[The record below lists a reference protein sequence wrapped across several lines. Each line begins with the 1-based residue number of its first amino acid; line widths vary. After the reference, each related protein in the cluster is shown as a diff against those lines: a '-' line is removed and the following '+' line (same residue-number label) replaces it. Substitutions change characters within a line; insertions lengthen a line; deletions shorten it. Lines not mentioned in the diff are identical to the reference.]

1 MYLKFLEL
9 KNFRLFS
16 EFTIQ
21 IPNQMIL
28 ITGANAQGKTTLLEA
43 IYYLA
48 TFSSFHATSDRQL
61 MRFGQEEKLSST
73 ELHGVFYSNK
83 SHHLDVYMVL
93 DRDKNNLPRYRKAI
107 KYDTQNHRINEAVGK
122 FNAVLFLPEMTQI
135 IDGAPSQRRKYID
148 LVIAQANSEYLDQ
161 LTQYNQAIQQ
171 RNALLKAIA
180 ERNAKPGDLDV
191 WDFQIAQFGSFLI
204 KTRDATLQELEIES
218 HNNHFLLSHGMES
231 LTIRYQPSF
240 DPAWTNEPQ
249 QSQLLSTEQTNA
261 LISRDHL
268 TEKEIESRFVDIL
281 SENRAVDI
289 TRGVTTIGPHRDDI
303 RFLSNNTDLGYYGS
317 RGQIRTALIS
327 LKLAESTWLER
338 TTGQKP
344 VLLFD
349 EVLAELD
356 GQRRADLLEHL
367 TNDHQVFLTTTDAN
381 LFAGEYRKQC
391 EIWHINKGII
401 QNS

>member
-48 TFSSFHATSDRQL
+48 TFTSFHATSDRQL
-61 MRFGQEEKLSST
+61 MRFGQDETQSSS
-73 ELHGVFYSNK
+73 ELHGVFNS
-83 SHHLDVYMVL
+83 SRDHHLDVFMVL

-107 KYDTQNHRINEAVGK
+107 KYDTQNYKVNEAVGK

-135 IDGAPSQRRKYID
+135 IDGAPEQRRKYID
-148 LVIAQANSEYLDQ
+148 LVIAQAKPNYLTR
-161 LTQYNQAIQQ
+161 LSRYNQAIQQ
-171 RNALLKAIA
+171 RNALLKTIA
-180 ERNAKPGDLDV
+180 EGGAKPSHLEV
-191 WDFQIAQFGSFLI
+191 WDLKIAQLGSFLI
-204 KTRDATLQELEIES
+204 KTRDETLQELEIES

-240 DPAWTNEPQ
+240 DPARTNEPQ
-249 QSQLLSTEQTNA
+249 RSQLFTKEQTNA
-261 LISRDHL
+261 IISRDHL
-268 TEKEIESRFVDIL
+268 TENEIETRFIEIL
-281 SENRAVDI
+281 SENRKGDI
-289 TRGVTTIGPHRDDI
+289 ARGVTTIGPHRDDI

-327 LKLAESTWLER
+327 LKLAESTWLEKA
-338 TTGQKP
+338 TNQKP

-367 TNDHQVFLTTTDAN
+367 TNDHQVFLTTTDAS
-381 LFAGEYRKQC
+381 LFAVDYRDQC
-391 EIWHINKGII
+391 DIWQINHGII